1 MPPSSAVYVCQGKA
15 CRKPDSRGDLLGD
28 LTRVADVHMVKCQ
41 KVCHGVVVGVC
52 LDNRLEWF
60 ERISKEKSR
69 TGSSMSSTPAPS
81 SGSPSSSRSGASPS
95 SAAAR
100 PDSGRRRWPALGGAS
115 RWLEVVVV
123 GRRTRESQRSGR
135 RRLEKAGLTTRPDT
149 DRDRT

>member
-69 TGSSMSSTPAPS
+69 TGLLDVIDAGTIVGLPKQLAK
-81 SGSPSSSRSGASPS
+81 R
-95 SAAAR
+95 R
-100 PDSGRRRWPALGGAS
+100 VTKLSGRPPR
-115 RWLEVVVV
+115 
-123 GRRTRESQRSGR
+123 
-135 RRLEKAGLTTRPDT
+135 
-149 DRDRT
+149 